1 MSTTLPQNLSSG
13 LMTLLQES
21 LQTEQGRPFHG
32 RDSSNPCFAEIPE
45 ELESDFLRYAE
56 GCLRHPSTKH
66 RSLGWMRHSFW
77 REAVSRLPRR

>member
-13 LMTLLQES
+13 LMTLVQES
-21 LQTEQGRPFHG
+21 SKTDLGREFHG
-32 RDSSNPCFAEIPE
+32 RHSSNPCFAEIPE

-56 GCLRHPSTKH
+56 GCLQHPSTKH
-66 RSLGWMRHSFW
+66 RSLGGMRNSFW